1 MNEKESIDVRSFVDV
16 QRERADFGGV
26 CAGAAVA
33 VAVGLGLMALG
44 AAIGLSALNPGQ
56 GDWGGRAAVV
66 GGGAWTLL
74 SIVIGSTVGGWA
86 TVRLGGHFNRAD
98 AAAHGLSTWALAF
111 VTTLGFTSALS
122 AATMNPAALAAN
134 VPAAEVPAATAP
146 AAPEAG
152 VTAIPEATPGETPLA
167 PNVPQ
172 ANVQAAANAGAWA
185 SWGFFTTALL
195 AAIGAILGANW
206 ALPVAARR
214 IERGPNVREPL
225 RPADT

>member
-1 MNEKESIDVRSFVDV
+1 MNEKESIDVRSFVEV

-66 GGGAWTLL
+66 GGGAWTLV

-86 TVRLGGHFNRAD
+86 TVRLGGHFHRAD

-122 AATMNPAALAAN
+122 VATMNPTAIAAS
-134 VPAAEVPAATAP
+134 VPAAEAP
-146 AAPEAG
+146 AASAPPTPEAG
-152 VTAIPEATPGETPLA
+152 VVPEALPGETPLA

-172 ANVQAAANAGAWA
+172 ENVQAAANAGAWA

-195 AAIGAILGANW
+195 AAIGAILGATW
-206 ALPVAARR
+206 ALPASVRR
-214 IERGPNVREPL
+214 VERGPTVREPL

>member
-1 MNEKESIDVRSFVDV
+1 MNEKESIDVRSFVEV

-33 VAVGLGLMALG
+33 VAVGLGLLALG
-44 AAIGLSALNPGQ
+44 AAIGLSALNPGE

-74 SIVIGSTVGGWA
+74 SIVIGSTFGGWA
-86 TVRLGGHFNRAD
+86 TVRLGGHFHRAD
-98 AAAHGLSTWALAF
+98 AAAHGLATWALAF
-111 VTTLGFTSALS
+111 VTTLGFTTVLS

-134 VPAAEVPAATAP
+134 VPEANVPIATAP
-146 AAPEAG
+146 AVPEAG
-152 VTAIPEATPGETPLA
+152 VTPAPEAVPGETPEA
-167 PNVPQ
+167 PAAPQ
-172 ANVQAAANAGAWA
+172 ENVQAAANAGAWA

-195 AAIGAILGANW
+195 AAIGAVLGAVY
-206 ALPVAARR
+206 ALPEAARR
-214 IERGPNVREPL
+214 VVRGPTVREPL

>member
-1 MNEKESIDVRSFVDV
+1 MNEKESIDVRSFVEV

-33 VAVGLGLMALG
+33 VAVGLGLLALG
-44 AAIGLSALNPGQ
+44 AAIGLSALNPGE

-74 SIVIGSTVGGWA
+74 SILIGSTVGGWA

-134 VPAAEVPAATAP
+134 VPAAEVPTVP
-146 AAPEAG
+146 TPEAG
-152 VTAIPEATPGETPLA
+152 VTPSPEAAPQETPLNPA
-167 PNVPQ
+167 SPPTT
-172 ANVQAAANAGAWA
+172 AQAAANAGAWA

-214 IERGPNVREPL
+214 IERGPTVREPM